1 MQQKNVQCALS
12 DMCSR
17 PNCHTRECD
26 ENLKSKKMF
35 WTNSPIFM
43 KKTLLGDVHMLQAK
57 KAKLDSSNEIAA
69 TAAIEI
75 KTLREQKLDFSGQ
88 MNEMSSQIN
97 EMNEDYQ
104 NLKFIIDS
112 TSQGKTK
119 RVKNPTTNE
128 MVNDSS
134 CSTRYVRRNETKD
147 VLEYIHGGADGAVF
161 GSFDFLKNIWR
172 NFFKKTCIKK
182 WRNFFKKTCITR
194 TDGGISFSIQKREV
208 YPKAP
213 WEIFK
218 HFQEFCRWDEASNC
232 HKIQASFV

>member
-1 MQQKNVQCALS
+1 
-12 DMCSR
+12 
-17 PNCHTRECD
+17 
-26 ENLKSKKMF
+26 
-35 WTNSPIFM
+35 
-43 KKTLLGDVHMLQAK
+43 MLQAK
-57 KAKLDSSNEIAA
+57 KAKLDSSNETADGQLA

-75 KTLREQKLDFSGQ
+75 KTLQEQKLNFSGQ
-88 MNEMSSQIN
+88 INEMSSQIN
-97 EMNEDYQ
+97 EMSSQINEMSSQINEMSSQINEMSSQINKMSSQINEMSSQINEMSSQINEINEDYQ
-104 NLKFIIDS
+104 KLKFIINP

-147 VLEYIHGGADGAVF
+147 VLEYIHGGTDSVVF
-161 GSFDFLKNIWR
+161 GSFDFLKKHASPEQMEE
-172 NFFKKTCIKK
+172 FLLVFK
-182 WRNFFKKTCITR
+182 
-194 TDGGISFSIQKREV
+194 KREV